1 MKYNDV
7 YFGHDRRRNLHCRDD
22 SRLSADEREIR
33 FDWTHFIF
41 CRTDNCRTWHQQAGI
56 SKYFHFSML
65 GWKSQSKVRF
75 PFLVFWVNNS
85 FFFKCDYLY

>member
-1 MKYNDV
+1 
-7 YFGHDRRRNLHCRDD
+7 
-22 SRLSADEREIR
+22 
-33 FDWTHFIF
+33 
-41 CRTDNCRTWHQQAGI
+41 
-56 SKYFHFSML
+56 ML